1 MADVSLLLSLR
12 FPLQNSVEGRLIGAQ
27 LRIAF
32 AALVRSA
39 GSCGTAEGDTL
50 AWFCIQSLLD
60 VLSTLS
66 PHLATGSNSPVQGD
80 AERAYRLRL
89 MLVSSL
95 PAIPLK
101 LLPRGLE
108 EIKKCIVDENEKGR
122 REELIDE
129 VLKEILERVGDREK
143 VIVMKW
149 WQSNRDSFS

>member
-1 MADVSLLLSLR
+1 M
-12 FPLQNSVEGRLIGAQ
+12 
-27 LRIAF
+27 
-32 AALVRSA
+32 
-39 GSCGTAEGDTL
+39 

-66 PHLATGSNSPVQGD
+66 PHTTSDSKSTVQGD
-80 AERAYRLRL
+80 AERTHRLRL

-95 PAIPLK
+95 PAIPLR

-108 EIKKCIVDENEKGR
+108 EIRKCIASEDDKNR
-122 REELIDE
+122 REELVSE

-149 WQSNRDSFS
+149 WQGNRDSFSS

>member
-1 MADVSLLLSLR
+1 M
-12 FPLQNSVEGRLIGAQ
+12 
-27 LRIAF
+27 
-32 AALVRSA
+32 ALVRSA
-39 GSCGTAEGDTL
+39 GSSRTAEGDTL

-66 PHLATGSNSPVQGD
+66 PQTTSGSNSITQGD
-80 AERAYRLRL
+80 AERAHRLRL

-95 PAIPLK
+95 PTIPLR

-108 EIKKCIVDENEKGR
+108 ETRKCIASEGDKGR
-122 REELIDE
+122 REELVGE

-149 WQSNRDSFS
+149 WQNNRDSFSS

>member
-1 MADVSLLLSLR
+1 M
-12 FPLQNSVEGRLIGAQ
+12 
-27 LRIAF
+27 
-32 AALVRSA
+32 
-39 GSCGTAEGDTL
+39 

-66 PHLATGSNSPVQGD
+66 LHTTSGSNSTVQGD
-80 AERAYRLRL
+80 AEREHRLRL

-95 PAIPLK
+95 PAIPLR
-101 LLPRGLE
+101 LLPRSLE
-108 EIKKCIVDENEKGR
+108 EIKKCIASEDDKDK
-122 REELIDE
+122 REELVGE